1 MPHKKHDEK
10 RAEKYAIPLY
20 KEGEKHHK
28 GHHEKHHG
36 GYNIAKDSGKHHG
49 GNPAMVGGGE
59 SPRKAKRRI
68 EREHKEYKKKR
79 DKKILRDAKSDTSSQ
94 KIKSGKKYTRL
105 QRFPTN
111 SPQQKKILDKFAE
124 HVSPEHFHEPKMMKH
139 ALGFMDRAVQEG
151 PPISPVEGSGLTH
164 LQNLLGR
171 TPEEHLKDFEAP
183 YMRRFNEEIAP
194 EIAERYSGANA
205 GRGSGFQNS
214 IMHAGAGLAENLASL
229 KGNLINQMLGQQTQ
243 AANVG
248 LGYAQLPGQRYAQQM
263 NAAQTALPASLVP
276 QQQQQEMDRYAQNRQ
291 FQQRQAVL
299 GQQPWGY
306 MGVPPRGKSPNFW
319 QGVLPRIGGAIMGG
333 MAGSALGPGG
343 ALAGA
348 AAGAMG
354 AQPPAIQVGNMG
366 GGSPQRLMGPVTN
379 NT

>member
-1 MPHKKHDEK
+1 MGHKKSQQ
-10 RAEKYAIPLY
+10 RAEKYAIPMY
-20 KEGEKHHK
+20 KEGEKHHGK
-28 GHHEKHHG
+28 HHRKHDKVVEFGHHG
-36 GYNIAKDSGKHHG
+36 GVPLLVAGDAKK
-49 GNPAMVGGGE
+49 NKRRVGRE
-59 SPRKAKRRI
+59 DREYREHQKRKAK
-68 EREHKEYKKKR
+68 
-79 DKKILRDAKSDTSSQ
+79 RDAKSDTSSM
-94 KIKSGKKYTRL
+94 KIQSGKKYTRL

-111 SPQQKKILDKFAE
+111 SPQQKKILDKFSE
-124 HVSPEHFHEPKMMKH
+124 HVSPEHFHKPEMMKH
-139 ALGFMDRAVQEG
+139 ALGFMDKAVQEG
-151 PPISPVEGSGLTH
+151 PPISPVEGSGISH

-276 QQQQQEMDRYAQNRQ
+276 QQQQQDMDRYAQNRQ

-306 MGVPPRGKSPNFW
+306 MGVPPRGKSPSFW
-319 QGVLPRIGGAIMGG
+319 QGALPRIGGALMGG
-333 MAGSALGPGG
+333 MAGSAMGPLG

-354 AQPPAIQVGNMG
+354 SQIPAIQAPSAAPAS
-366 GGSPQRLMGPVTN
+366 GGSGGLAPAWNPSQKFIV
-379 NT
+379 

>member
-1 MPHKKHDEK
+1 MGHKKHAKE
-10 RAEKYAIPLY
+10 YAHPLY
-20 KEGEKHHK
+20 KES
-28 GHHEKHHG
+28 EKHHG
-36 GYNIAKDSGKHHG
+36 GHHSKHHG
-49 GNPAMVGGGE
+49 KHQSSKHGKTIESKYHGSKPMMVTPGE
-59 SPRKAKRRI
+59 ARKVSRKLKKSEQKRK
-68 EREHKEYKKKR
+68 ERKEKR
-79 DKKILRDAKSDTSSQ
+79 DSKSDTSSM

-105 QRFPTN
+105 QKFPTN

-124 HVSPEHFHEPKMMKH
+124 HVSPEHFHEPGMMKH
-139 ALGFMDRAVQEG
+139 ALDFMDRAVQNG
-151 PPISPVEGSGLTH
+151 PPISPVEGAGLTH

-171 TPEEHLKDFEAP
+171 TPEEHLRDFEAP

-194 EIAERYSGANA
+194 DIAERYSGANA

-214 IMHAGAGLAENLASL
+214 IMHAGAGLTENLASL

-248 LGYAQLPGQRYAQQM
+248 LGYAQLPGQRFAQQM

-306 MGVPPRGKSPNFW
+306 MGVPPRGKAPSFW
-319 QGVLPRIGGAIMGG
+319 QGALPRIGGALMGG

-343 ALAGA
+343 ALVGA

-354 AQPPAIQVGNMG
+354 SQIPAIQAPSAAPASG
-366 GGSPQRLMGPVTN
+366 GLAPAWNPPKKFIV
-379 NT
+379 